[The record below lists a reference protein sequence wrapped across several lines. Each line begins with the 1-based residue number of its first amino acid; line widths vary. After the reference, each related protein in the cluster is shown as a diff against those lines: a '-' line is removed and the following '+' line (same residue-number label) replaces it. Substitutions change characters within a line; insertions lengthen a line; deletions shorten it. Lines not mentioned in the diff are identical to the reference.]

1 MMLLSYNKFDAY
13 GVSIFSLKKHAF
25 VNRAFSL
32 MLVFRKQSMQMQE
45 FFQMLQRL
53 VATCCIGIIAGGL
66 NYDLLKV
73 LENKLL
79 DIFTGRVQMVNK
91 STHISGSLID
101 YVYIKKS
108 LTEEFFTNANV
119 ENIYFSD
126 DYSVRILTEK

>member
-1 MMLLSYNKFDAY
+1 
-13 GVSIFSLKKHAF
+13 
-25 VNRAFSL
+25 
-32 MLVFRKQSMQMQE
+32 
-45 FFQMLQRL
+45 
-53 VATCCIGIIAGGL
+53 
-66 NYDLLKV
+66 
-73 LENKLL
+73 
-79 DIFTGRVQMVNK
+79 MVNK